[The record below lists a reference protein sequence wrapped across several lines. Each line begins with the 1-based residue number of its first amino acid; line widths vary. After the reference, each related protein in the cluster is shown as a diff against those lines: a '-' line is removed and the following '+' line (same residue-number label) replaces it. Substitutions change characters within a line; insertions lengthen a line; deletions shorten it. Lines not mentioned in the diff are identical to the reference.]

1 MIQFIVTLERLKILA
16 FLNNSINMKNKFHSI
31 SICSWKFNETM
42 IITTILSF
50 PWRTIYLFINEI
62 VTIETIVVINKQL
75 FEMTRFRTDGEEVVE
90 NEDEYEYNNQ
100 NEKRK
105 SPENVNRNDDNER
118 LNQSDEEKTI
128 DKKEDDGSDLSIDED
143 ETEDEDEKKREDTNK

>member
-16 FLNNSINMKNKFHSI
+16 FLNNSINMKNKFHFI